1 MLYPLQNLLQES
13 GQIQTT
19 IQNRNVLCYKEAVSF
34 VLFIQ
39 AIFYLKNLGR
49 NISRSGRNWGE
60 SMMFGIDEIQKLKI
74 NLFLTITMY

>member
-13 GQIQTT
+13 GQIKTT

-39 AIFYLKNLGR
+39 AIFYLENLGR